1 MKSPIE
7 VIIGLK
13 EFEDSEEFQRL
24 RAIEDPEAQGYAS
37 GSILASILGATPEE
51 LLQSMVD
58 SPSIIMHAERD
69 KGVKRWCHDNIA
81 KDDESH

>member
-24 RAIEDPEAQGYAS
+24 KAIKDREAQGYAS
-37 GSILASILGATPEE
+37 APYLVNILGMTPEE
-51 LLQSMVD
+51 LLQSLLDNPAAPKDAV
-58 SPSIIMHAERD
+58 RD
-69 KGVKRWCHDNIA
+69 AGVRRWCNDNMA
-81 KDDESH
+81 ASNGPH